1 MSEQIGL
8 ADAWT
13 VTCDVVDE
21 VDDFVKSIAGVDVD
35 AVRTGVGVG
44 PSEVLA
50 ARGDRFTLTSCSV
63 GFPMRSRAT
72 IPDDRVVIA
81 TISTAPRGSRWC
93 EIDLRPGSLIIYGPG
108 TEHTAVD
115 IPGLQYTFVI
125 TPVERLAE
133 TADLLRLPVVMPA
146 AGEVRELEI
155 TDRTRHV
162 APALTSF
169 AEVAKRG
176 CWSLLGPAHRV
187 MRAMTRAITEEGR
200 QSWRG
205 GGRAIDSRRVVHAC
219 IDYANATRRIPSIGE
234 LCLAAHVS
242 ERTLRVAFAR
252 EFDLPPSRYFHNWAL
267 QAAHRRLR
275 DADPAEHSVAEI
287 ATDVGFGHL
296 GRFSGNYRAL
306 YGEMPSTTL
315 RTPTRYAA

>member
-1 MSEQIGL
+1 MSEEIGV
-8 ADAWT
+8 ADGWT
-13 VTCDVVDE
+13 VACDVVGE
-21 VDDFVKSIAGVDVD
+21 VDGFVKSVAGVDVD

-72 IPDDRVVIA
+72 IPHDRVVIA
-81 TISTAPRGSRWC
+81 TISAAPRGSRWC
-93 EIDLRPGSLIIYGPG
+93 EIDLRAGSLIVYGPA
-108 TEHTAVD
+108 TEHTSVNL
-115 IPGLQYTFVI
+115 PGLQGTFVI
-125 TPVERLAE
+125 TAVEQLAE
-133 TADLLRLPVVMPA
+133 TADLLGLPVVMPA
-146 AGEVRELEI
+146 AGEVRELEV
-155 TDRTRHV
+155 TDRTRPV
-162 APALTSF
+162 APALASF
-169 AEVAKRG
+169 AEAAQRG
-176 CWSLLGPAHRV
+176 CCSLVGPADGV
-187 MRAMTRAITEEGR
+187 MRAMTRAMTEEGR
-200 QSWRG
+200 RLWRG
-205 GGRAIDSRRVVHAC
+205 GGRAIDSRRVIHAC

-242 ERTLRVAFAR
+242 ERTLRVAFVR

-275 DADPAEHSVAEI
+275 DADPAAHSVAEI

-296 GRFSGNYRAL
+296 GRFSGSYRAL

-315 RTPTRYAA
+315 RTPTLYAA